1 MVEWHIGSWDLFCS
15 YNGQQLSLLI
25 EWLTNTDKFLSLS
38 REETLSEGRGQ
49 EGSTI
54 IITSTQIKP
63 MKAQKSSIV
72 DNVSLYAALSRM
84 DGHKS
89 IKHTQ
94 GYQMLRQLS
103 YAMQQ
108 KLAEGRVAYVSEDG

>member
-1 MVEWHIGSWDLFCS
+1 
-15 YNGQQLSLLI
+15 
-25 EWLTNTDKFLSLS
+25 
-38 REETLSEGRGQ
+38 
-49 EGSTI
+49 
-54 IITSTQIKP
+54 
-63 MKAQKSSIV
+63 MKVQKRSVV

-89 IKHTQ
+89 IRHTQ

-108 KLAEGRVAYVSEDG
+108 ELADSRVVIHVSEDG